1 MQCLP
6 ARTARLHRRYPE
18 SSAVIRLD
26 RKRILLISQ
35 SCGRYCWPSLIF
47 FSCFKPARFIKLKQT
62 TKHSFISSKYIFCHS
77 TMLRKVYKKY
87 APSKHNP
94 NTLKNPINLS
104 FPFRLFLFLSH
115 TFPFFVKK
123 EPNQWRKLASKCRK
137 CAKSL
142 ICLFHLVVQIIIYA
156 KQSTFFFLLLLLF
169 GSYFSSSEQGL
180 FLGVMLSAFWYSRQ
194 EDDIRLPLGS
204 WEKHLFLNLK

>member
-6 ARTARLHRRYPE
+6 ARTARLHRRYPD
-18 SSAVIRLD
+18 SSAVICLD

-35 SCGRYCWPSLIF
+35 SCGLYCWPSLIF

-77 TMLRKVYKKY
+77 TMLQKVYKKY

-94 NTLKNPINLS
+94 NTLKKPINLS

-156 KQSTFFFLLLLLF
+156 KQSTFFF
-169 GSYFSSSEQGL
+169 SSSSSFWFL
-180 FLGVMLSAFWYSRQ
+180 FQLLRARTFSWCDAFSILIFQTGGWHQTPSGVLRKA
-194 EDDIRLPLGS
+194 LVL
-204 WEKHLFLNLK
+204 